1 MSGSPQ
7 RRIGVLG
14 GTFDPPHNGHV
25 LAAARAVGR
34 LGLDLLLLT
43 VANDP
48 WQKTAPIDGEP
59 DIEVSPAVHRLT
71 MVVAAADGLD
81 GVEADDMEIQH
92 GGPTYTAD
100 TLVALVKRYP
110 GAELVLLVGAD
121 VAVRMGTWARPEE
134 VRRHATIVVMTR
146 PGSDQIRLPEGWQ
159 YQVLE
164 VPAYDI
170 SSTEVRRRVAA
181 GEVISELV
189 PAGVALVI
197 EEAGLYR
204 GAG

>member
-1 MSGSPQ
+1 MSGRLR

-14 GTFDPPHNGHV
+14 GTFDPPHNGHI
-25 LAAARAVGR
+25 LAAARAVAR
-34 LGLDLLLLT
+34 LRLDPLLLT

-59 DIEVSPAVHRLT
+59 DIDVSPATHRLT
-71 MVVAAADGLD
+71 MVTAATDGLD
-81 GVEADDMEIQH
+81 GVEADDTEIQH

-100 TLVALVKRYP
+100 TLAVLAKRYA

-121 VAVRMGTWARPEE
+121 VAVRMDTWARPEE
-134 VRRHATIVVMTR
+134 VRRCATIVVMTR
-146 PGSDQIRLPEGWQ
+146 PGSDQIRLPDGWQ

-164 VPAYDI
+164 VHAYDI

-181 GEVISELV
+181 GQVISDLV
-189 PAGVALVI
+189 PAGVASVI
-197 EEAGLYR
+197 EEVGLYR
-204 GAG
+204 EVG

>member
-1 MSGSPQ
+1 MSGSPR

-14 GTFDPPHNGHV
+14 GTFDPPHNGHL

-34 LGLDLLLLT
+34 LGLDPLLLT

-48 WQKTAPIDGEP
+48 WQKTTPIEGEP
-59 DIEVSPAVHRLT
+59 DIEVSPATHRLT

-81 GVEADDMEIQH
+81 GVEADDTEIQH

-100 TLVALVKRYP
+100 TLVALTKRYP

-121 VAVRMGTWARPEE
+121 VAARMDTWERPEE
-134 VRRHATIVVMTR
+134 VRQYATLVVMTR

-159 YQVLE
+159 YQILE

-170 SSTEVRRRVAA
+170 SSTEIRRRVAA
-181 GEVISELV
+181 GEVISDLV
-189 PAGVALVI
+189 PAGVASVI
-197 EEAGLYR
+197 DEAGLYR
-204 GAG
+204 GVG

>member
-1 MSGSPQ
+1 VSGSPR

-14 GTFDPPHNGHV
+14 GTFDPPHNGHL

-34 LGLDLLLLT
+34 LGLDPLLLT

-48 WQKTAPIDGEP
+48 WQKTTPIDGEP
-59 DIEVSPAVHRLT
+59 DIEVSPATHRLT

-81 GVEADDMEIQH
+81 GVEADDTEIQH

-100 TLVALVKRYP
+100 TLVALTKRYP

-121 VAVRMGTWARPEE
+121 VAARMDTWARPEE
-134 VRRHATIVVMTR
+134 VRQYATIVVMTR

-159 YQVLE
+159 YQILE

-170 SSTEVRRRVAA
+170 SSTEIRRRVAA
-181 GEVISELV
+181 GEVISDLV
-189 PAGVALVI
+189 PAGVASVI
-197 EEAGLYR
+197 DEAGLYR
-204 GAG
+204 GVG

>member
-1 MSGSPQ
+1 M
-7 RRIGVLG
+7 
-14 GTFDPPHNGHV
+14 
-25 LAAARAVGR
+25 LAAARAVEH
-34 LGLDLLLLT
+34 LGLDPLLLT

-59 DIEVSPAVHRLT
+59 DIDVSPATHRLT
-71 MVVAAADGLD
+71 MVAAAADGLD
-81 GVEADDMEIQH
+81 GVEADDTEIQH

-100 TLVALVKRYP
+100 TLAALAKRYT

-121 VAVRMGTWARPEE
+121 VAVRMYTWARPEE
-134 VRRHATIVVMTR
+134 VQRRATIVVMTR

-170 SSTEVRRRVAA
+170 SSTEIRRRVAA
-181 GEVISELV
+181 GEMISDLV
-189 PAGVALVI
+189 PAGVAAVI
-197 EEAGLYR
+197 DEAGLYR
-204 GAG
+204 GVG

>member
-1 MSGSPQ
+1 MIISDC
-7 RRIGVLG
+7 
-14 GTFDPPHNGHV
+14 GTFDPPHNGHI
-25 LAAARAVGR
+25 LAAARAVGH

-48 WQKTAPIDGEP
+48 WQKTAPIGGEP
-59 DIEVSPAVHRLT
+59 EIDVSSAAHRLT
-71 MVVAAADGLD
+71 MVAAAADGLD
-81 GVEADDMEIQH
+81 GVEADDTEIQK

-100 TLVALVKRYP
+100 TLAALAKRYP

-121 VAVRMGTWARPEE
+121 VAVRMDTWARPEE
-134 VRRHATIVVMTR
+134 VRRRATIVVMTR
-146 PGSDQIRLPEGWQ
+146 PGSDQIFLPGGWQ

-181 GEVISELV
+181 GEVISDLV
-189 PAGVALVI
+189 PAGVASVI
-197 EEAGLYR
+197 EEVGLYR
-204 GAG
+204 EVG

>member
-1 MSGSPQ
+1 MSGRPR

-14 GTFDPPHNGHV
+14 GTFDPPHNGHI
-25 LAAARAVGR
+25 LAAARAVGH

-48 WQKTAPIDGEP
+48 WQKTAPIGGEP
-59 DIEVSPAVHRLT
+59 EIDVSSAAHRLT
-71 MVVAAADGLD
+71 MVAAAADGLD
-81 GVEADDMEIQH
+81 GVEADDTEIQK

-100 TLVALVKRYP
+100 TLAALAKRYP

-121 VAVRMGTWARPEE
+121 VAVRMDTWARPEE
-134 VRRHATIVVMTR
+134 VRRRATIVVMTR
-146 PGSDQIRLPEGWQ
+146 PGSDQIRLPDGWQ

-181 GEVISELV
+181 GELISDLV
-189 PAGVALVI
+189 PAGVASVI
-197 EEAGLYR
+197 EEVGLYR
-204 GAG
+204 EVG

>member
-7 RRIGVLG
+7 LRIGVLG

-48 WQKTAPIDGEP
+48 WQKTAPIGGEP
-59 DIEVSPAVHRLT
+59 EIDVSSAAHRLT
-71 MVVAAADGLD
+71 MVAAAADGLD
-81 GVEADDMEIQH
+81 GVEADDTEIQK

-100 TLVALVKRYP
+100 TLAALAKRYP

-121 VAVRMGTWARPEE
+121 AAVRMDTWARPEE
-134 VRRHATIVVMTR
+134 VRRCATIVVMTR
-146 PGSDQIRLPEGWQ
+146 PGSNQIRLPEGWQ

-181 GEVISELV
+181 GEVISDLV
-189 PAGVALVI
+189 PAGVASVI
-197 EEAGLYR
+197 EEVGLYR
-204 GAG
+204 EVG

>member
-1 MSGSPQ
+1 MSGRLR

-14 GTFDPPHNGHV
+14 GTFDPPHNGHI
-25 LAAARAVGR
+25 LAAARAVER
-34 LGLDLLLLT
+34 LGLDPLLLT

-59 DIEVSPAVHRLT
+59 DIDVSPATHRLT
-71 MVVAAADGLD
+71 MVTAATDGLD
-81 GVEADDMEIQH
+81 GVEADDTEIQH

-100 TLVALVKRYP
+100 TLAVLAKRYT

-121 VAVRMGTWARPEE
+121 VALRMDTWARPEE
-134 VRRHATIVVMTR
+134 VRRCATIVVMTR
-146 PGSDQIRLPEGWQ
+146 PGSDQIRLPDGWQ

-181 GEVISELV
+181 GEVISDLV
-189 PAGVALVI
+189 PTGVASVI
-197 EEAGLYR
+197 EEVGLYR
-204 GAG
+204 EAG